1 MMDLTKHPRH
11 ISDIL
16 IYQLVNLKTSKQS
29 LPSAEVATVISFCSK
44 WLLIYQVSLLFRVIS

>member
-16 IYQLVNLKTSKQS
+16 IYQLVNLNTSKQS
-29 LPSAEVATVISFCSK
+29 LPSAEVATVISLCSK
-44 WLLIYQVSLLFRVIS
+44 